1 MKENQRKNYMR
12 AYIAF
17 ITRLSD
23 ENLEKEYKKEVEKF
37 RKEVKRNERRI
48 DNIKHK

>member
-1 MKENQRKNYMR
+1 MKENQLKNYMR

-37 RKEVKRNERRI
+37 RKEVKRNERRN
-48 DNIKHK
+48 DSVKHQ